1 MNKFYW
7 NVETLEYFNELKKE
21 SEDKFL
27 NEVVNFIKYECD
39 LEENETYE
47 DLQVDLIN
55 QVNEL

>member
-27 NEVVNFIKYECD
+27 NEVENFVKYECD